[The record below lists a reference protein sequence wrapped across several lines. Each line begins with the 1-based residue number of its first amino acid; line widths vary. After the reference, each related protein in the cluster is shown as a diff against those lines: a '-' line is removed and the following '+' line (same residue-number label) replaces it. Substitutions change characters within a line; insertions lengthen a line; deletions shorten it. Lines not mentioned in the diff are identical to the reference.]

1 MKCYILGS
9 LSREKEMEKLKN
21 YLSNLSTCVIRCI
34 DTDNDTPYDELIS
47 KCFDNIVW
55 ADVIIAFK
63 NKDNELGLSSMYEVE
78 FAKRM
83 GKVILYAHIDN
94 GEGTNNE

>member
-1 MKCYILGS
+1 MKYYILGS
-9 LSREKEMEKLKN
+9 LLREKEMEDLKIFFGKH
-21 YLSNLSTCVIRCI
+21 SCVVRCV

-83 GKVILYAHIDN
+83 NKVILYVDY
-94 GEGTNNE
+94 NEEDVK

>member
-21 YLSNLSTCVIRCI
+21 YLSNLSTCVIICVEK
-34 DTDNDTPYDELIS
+34 DDNAPYNELIS

-55 ADVIIAFK
+55 ADIIIVFK

-83 GKVILYAHIDN
+83 GKVILYADIDN
-94 GEGTNNE
+94 EEGTNNE